1 MCVLLEMVGTGLRR
15 ASIWALLPLG
25 GAIAALIA
33 FTILNGSGGS
43 HATAAT
49 HAPWAEYTERAPHVA
64 SQLRLIATPGNKAA
78 QRSLGLPPDNDE
90 ATSPVKLPAGQ
101 GLPPLAPAQ
110 FAAPVAAYKGYSE
123 QQLATMQGEV
133 AQLTAA
139 LRSGDRAR
147 SRGAWR
153 TAFARY
159 LRLGA
164 VYLEGPLAD
173 LNEAI
178 DGIPGGVPG
187 GVESAQFTGLHRIE
201 YGLWTGQPPASLAR
215 WSTQLSA
222 DVRRMRAV
230 LPKVSIDPLDYATRA
245 HEILEDAVRDLLSG
259 TDVPWSAEGVLGTY
273 AGLQATQAVLNTLKP
288 ILNTTTIVQGY
299 SAPEQRSSAAVDADL
314 AGLNGVLRSLAAGNG
329 GVMPTNRQL
338 TQAQTEHLDG
348 AVGQALEGLAQV
360 PGMLETSAAPQTPR
374 IPKSAQRTAS

>member
-1 MCVLLEMVGTGLRR
+1 M
-15 ASIWALLPLG
+15 
-25 GAIAALIA
+25 A

-49 HAPWAEYTERAPHVA
+49 HAPSAEYAERAPHVA
-64 SQLRLIATPGNKAA
+64 SQLRLIATPGNRAA
-78 QRSLGLPPDNDE
+78 QRSLGLPPDDDE
-90 ATSPVKLPAGQ
+90 ATPPIGLAAGQ
-101 GLPPLAPAQ
+101 ELPPLAAAQ
-110 FAAPVAAYKGYSE
+110 FSLPVAAYKTYAA
-123 QQLATMQGEV
+123 QQLATMENDV
-133 AQLTAA
+133 ARLTDA
-139 LRSGDRAR
+139 LRSDDRVR
-147 SRGAWR
+147 SEAAWR

-173 LNEAI
+173 LDEAI
-178 DGIPGGVPG
+178 DGTPDGLPGGVSNPR
-187 GVESAQFTGLHRIE
+187 FTGLHRIE
-201 YGLWTGQPPASLAR
+201 HGLWTGGSPASLAR
-215 WSTQLSA
+215 WSMQLSA
-222 DVRRMRAV
+222 DVSRMRAV
-230 LPKVSIDPLDYATRA
+230 LPTVSIDPLDYATRA

-259 TDVPWSAEGVLGTY
+259 ADVPWSDEGVLGTY

-329 GVMPTNRQL
+329 GVMPTNPQL

-360 PGMLETSAAPQTPR
+360 PGMLETTAAPQTPR
-374 IPKSAQRTAS
+374 IPKSAQRMAP